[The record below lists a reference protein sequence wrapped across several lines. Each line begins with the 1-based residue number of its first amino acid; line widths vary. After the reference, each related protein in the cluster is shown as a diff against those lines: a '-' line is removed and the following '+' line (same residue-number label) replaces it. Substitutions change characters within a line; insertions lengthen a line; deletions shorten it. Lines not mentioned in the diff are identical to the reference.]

1 MSQQSNSNTAND
13 SPRTRSRSVEVSGSK
28 RRHSNKLT
36 QHTNASSSGTKHRKM
51 TEGNTSTVVSA
62 RSNLEDESYQSDSD
76 IDDREQNP
84 SEDVDVKK
92 MLFALQKHNNRLMS
106 SVNRLM
112 DDNKKIWDNLVKLTQ
127 EVKERPPVKNVEGK
141 YNAGNCSSLSDC
153 VISVGLQTSI
163 NSGLRMYI
171 RNEVY
176 GELKF
181 IKDDTMANNMIK
193 QAVVKNYIQ
202 MPNGWT
208 SKLFR
213 SHMTRR
219 AYQAFGGIRQNNM
232 SQARKKFIGK
242 NW

>member
-62 RSNLEDESYQSDSD
+62 RSNLENESYQSDSD